1 MPPPLVHSSNVRTL
15 DYIVYMTTDLAA
27 HALNLDSTPKMRSR
41 LLSLSDKMH
50 SKHCGFNQFVS
61 NVIRRS
67 QTRTS
72 TIIVALL
79 YLKRAKVDLEVPP
92 LDWILHRLFLGAL
105 ILATKVRHIS
115 CSFAVLR
122 DY

>member
-1 MPPPLVHSSNVRTL
+1 MHSANVL
-15 DYIVYMTTDLAA
+15 IIDYIVRTTTDVAA
-27 HALNLDSTPKMRSR
+27 HALNPSSTEKTRTG
-41 LLSLSDKMH
+41 LLSLSDRIHNKY
-50 SKHCGFNQFVS
+50 CGFNQFVS

-67 QTRTS
+67 QTQTS
-72 TIIVALL
+72 TILVALL
-79 YLKRAKVDLEVPP
+79 YLKRAKLHLDVPP

-115 CSFAVLR
+115 PPFAITR